1 MHIKYK
7 KYLFSVCSVLLLLSA
22 IAYLFEWSFVPYIYA
37 VSGAGVAVY
46 FLTTPYQGVNLR
58 LKRLNI
64 QQAIAAIM
72 LPVSS
77 FLMFKER
84 NEWFVCLLV
93 SAFLLIYVVYI
104 REYEEKKS
112 NGKDNESSK

>member
-1 MHIKYK
+1 
-7 KYLFSVCSVLLLLSA
+7 LLSA
-22 IAYLFEWSFVPYIYA
+22 ISYISEWRFVPYVYA

-46 FLTTPYQGVNLR
+46 LLSSPYKGTNFR

-84 NEWFVCLLV
+84 NEWFLCLFV
-93 SAFLLIYVVYI
+93 SAILLLYVVFV
-104 REYEEKKS
+104 REREEKKTRTK
-112 NGKDNESSK
+112 NQDGKDNEFPK